1 MTKQITNNTQAWIK
15 AAGVRAVKTMA
26 QCFIS
31 MVGVATVLTEVDWQY
46 VASAVV
52 LSGMLSIATSLA
64 GLPEVPEGPEA

>member
-1 MTKQITNNTQAWIK
+1 
-15 AAGVRAVKTMA
+15 MA

-52 LSGMLSIATSLA
+52 LSGILSIATSLA
-64 GLPEVPEGPEA
+64 GLPEVE